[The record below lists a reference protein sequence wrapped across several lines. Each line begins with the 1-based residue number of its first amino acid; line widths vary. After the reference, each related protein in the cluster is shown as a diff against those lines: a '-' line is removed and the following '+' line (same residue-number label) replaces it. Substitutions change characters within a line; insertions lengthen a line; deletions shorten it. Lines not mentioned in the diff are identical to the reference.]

1 MILGLVIL
9 YHRNESEHIIGALW
23 GILGV
28 MKGSEALHISFH
40 QMYLKKPFLKELIRA
55 IVELLLGILLLLD
68 AHASLQH
75 HIFLLGIELLLIAW
89 RILQDA
95 KLLKQQSGT
104 ESC

>member
-1 MILGLVIL
+1 
-9 YHRNESEHIIGALW
+9 
-23 GILGV
+23 
-28 MKGSEALHISFH
+28 
-40 QMYLKKPFLKELIRA
+40 MYLKKPFLKELIRA